1 MRSQMTPTKK
11 ICLITTSE
19 LIVRWF
25 LLDQLAA
32 LSRQYDVT
40 LIVNTHDV
48 NFLSDMEMQVR
59 VLPLS
64 IARQISPWHDGVT
77 LLQLIHILRR
87 EQFDLVHSIAPK
99 AGLLAMMAAAI
110 CRVPVRIHTFQG
122 EVWVTRTGIMRKLLR
137 FLDWVVAKLTTQ
149 SLVVSE
155 SERNFLIKEGIL
167 PINKS
172 RVLAKGSICGVDIR
186 RFSST
191 IGMRDA
197 NRIVLGIDGSCMVF
211 LYVGRL
217 AVDKGILDLVAAF
230 DQVRQTHP
238 LALLLVV
245 GPDEEGIQIRIR
257 AMRLPCLDAIHFYG
271 FSTMPELYIGAADI
285 VCLPSYRE
293 GFGMVLLEAAAMG
306 VPVLASHIYGI
317 IDAVVEG
324 ETGLL
329 HVPGAVDEIVEK
341 MRRLADDEN
350 LRHCLGEQ
358 AMIRARRGFAQEYVT
373 GELIKFYESILI

>member
-1 MRSQMTPTKK
+1 MTPTKK

-64 IARQISPWHDGVT
+64 IARQISPWHDGVA

-99 AGLLAMMAAAI
+99 AGLLAMMAGAI

-257 AMRLPCLDAIHFYG
+257 AMRLPSLDAIHFYG
-271 FSTMPELYIGAADI
+271 FSATPELYIGAADI

-306 VPVLASHIYGI
+306 LPVLASHIYGI

-329 HVPGAVDEIVEK
+329 HVPGAVDEIVKK